1 LYQLSLFIFLKKIAH
16 AEELYINNLK
26 KIRQKK
32 YIYMM
37 KGKKRRKREDPR
49 GKS

>member
-1 LYQLSLFIFLKKIAH
+1 LYQLSLFIFFKKIAN

-32 YIYMM
+32 KMM

>member
-1 LYQLSLFIFLKKIAH
+1 LYQLSLFIFFKKIAH

-32 YIYMM
+32 KKMM